1 MQGVVFQETLRQNWR
16 GMLYWGIGLA
26 LLGLVTL
33 NLVSDVDAL
42 KQVAQLM
49 ETLPPTLLSAMGMDD
64 LTQLATPEGFLGGA
78 YFGRVILIL
87 SVFGV
92 IGGLNIT
99 ANEEDQGILDMLLS
113 LPLPRWRLIIEK
125 FAAYTLMTV
134 GIVALGFLGLYAGE
148 RASALEINTMRL
160 LESSINVLPSVLL
173 ILAFTLLAGTIFRR
187 KGTATV
193 VTAVFVI
200 GSYLVD
206 LMGRAASDS
215 FLNQLRVL
223 SFFSYFD
230 NDGVMQNGLA
240 WGNILLLLAVT
251 AALVAGSLW
260 FFQRRD
266 VGV

>member
-1 MQGVVFQETLRQNWR
+1 MRGVVFSETLRQNWR
-16 GMLYWGIGLA
+16 GMLYWGVGLA

-33 NLVSDVDAL
+33 TLITDVDAL

-49 ETLPPTLLSAMGMDD
+49 ETLPPALLRAMGMDD

-92 IGGLNIT
+92 ISGLNIT
-99 ANEEDQGILDMLLS
+99 ANEEDQGILDVLLS

-125 FAAYTLMTV
+125 FAAYTLMAVVIV
-134 GIVALGFLGLYAGE
+134 GLGFLGLYLGE
-148 RASALEINTMRL
+148 RASMLEINTRRL
-160 LESSINVLPSVLL
+160 LESSFNVLPTVLL
-173 ILAFTLLAGTIFRR
+173 IIAFTGLAGAVFRR
-187 KGTATV
+187 KGTATM
-193 VTAVFVI
+193 VTAIFVI
-200 GSYLVD
+200 ASYFVD

-230 NDGVMQNGLA
+230 NDGVMRDGLA
-240 WGNILLLLAVT
+240 WGNVGLLLVVAGV
-251 AALVAGSLW
+251 LVAGSLW

-266 VGV
+266 IGT

>member
-1 MQGVVFQETLRQNWR
+1 MRGVVFVETLRQNWR
-16 GMLYWGIGLA
+16 GMLYWGVGLA
-26 LLGLVTL
+26 LLGLLIL
-33 NLVSDVDAL
+33 NLITDVDAL

-49 ETLPPTLLSAMGMDD
+49 ETLPPALLKAMGMDD

-92 IGGLNIT
+92 ISGLNIT
-99 ANEEDQGILDMLLS
+99 ANEEDQGILDVLLS

-125 FAAYTLMTV
+125 FAAYTVMTV
-134 GIVALGFLGLYAGE
+134 GIVALGFLGLCAGE
-148 RASALEINTMRL
+148 RASGLAINTFRL
-160 LESSINVLPSVLL
+160 LESSFNVLPTVLV
-173 ILAFTLLAGTIFRR
+173 IVAFTTLAGAIFRR
-187 KGTATV
+187 KGTATM
-193 VTAVFVI
+193 VTAIFVI
-200 GSYLVD
+200 ASYFVD

-215 FLNQLRVL
+215 FLNQVRVL

-230 NDGVMQNGLA
+230 NDGVMRDGLA
-240 WGNILLLLAVT
+240 WGNVALLLVVT
-251 AALVAGSLW
+251 GVFVAGSLW